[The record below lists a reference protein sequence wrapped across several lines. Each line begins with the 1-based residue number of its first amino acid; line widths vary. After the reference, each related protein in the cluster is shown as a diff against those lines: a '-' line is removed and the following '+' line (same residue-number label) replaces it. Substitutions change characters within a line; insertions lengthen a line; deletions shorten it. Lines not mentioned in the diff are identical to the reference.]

1 MIFKV
6 SSLDEAS
13 HTVSPCA
20 GWLDEGSRNGN
31 RLKPAVRMIP
41 VTLSPLAMKARPGRR
56 ASTTPH
62 QPITAAIGAALV
74 HGYTWPFP
82 SQPPGCMPTRFFPG
96 LYSHL
101 HPPPQTSH

>member
-56 ASTTPH
+56 ARERQNAVEGKRVS
-62 QPITAAIGAALV
+62 GRL
-74 HGYTWPFP
+74 
-82 SQPPGCMPTRFFPG
+82 G
-96 LYSHL
+96 LGGRRTINTKTLQQHTNN
-101 HPPPQTSH
+101 PQEKKPKQK